1 MSALTLTLATWDYD
15 RTRPLLDGRVRVP
28 GCQIVPVIMRSED
41 LFPRAF
47 SRAEFDVSELSLSS
61 HLLQLSR
68 GQADYV
74 ALPVFVS
81 RAFRHG
87 SIYVRTDRGIDRP
100 MDLEGKTVGVP
111 EFQMTLALW
120 VRGILQDEF
129 GVGYRRMRWRTG
141 GTNVPGRKE
150 RLPLDLPPEIDVRPI
165 DPNKSLNELLAAGEL
180 DAVISPSPP
189 ELFTRSDPR
198 VRRLF
203 QNSREAERDYFRKTG
218 YFPIMHLIGL
228 RKSLATDHP
237 GLASRLVAAFSES
250 KRIAVAD
257 LDATAQASANR
268 TMLPWFAEEL
278 EATRGL
284 MGPDPWRYGVGAN
297 RHQLEAICR
306 WSAEQ
311 HLSRRRLEVDELFA
325 EETLQLVDE
334 G

>member
-1 MSALTLTLATWDYD
+1 MSVLTLTLATWDYD

-28 GCQIVPVIMRSED
+28 GCQIVPVVMRSED

-68 GQADYV
+68 GRADYV

-100 MDLEGKTVGVP
+100 IDLEGKTVGVP

-129 GVGYRRMRWRTG
+129 GVDFRKMRWRTG

-150 RLPLDLPPEIDVRPI
+150 RLPLDLPSEIDVQSIEADR
-165 DPNKSLNELLAAGEL
+165 SLNELLAAGEL

-189 ELFTRSDPR
+189 DLFARGDPR

-203 QNSREAERDYFRKTG
+203 QDSRETERAYFRKTG

-228 RKSLATDHP
+228 RKSLVADHP
-237 GLASRLVAAFSES
+237 GVAAQLFAAFSDA
-250 KRIAVAD
+250 KRIAVAE
-257 LDATAQASANR
+257 LDAAARASANR
-268 TMLPWFAEEL
+268 TMLPWLAEEL
-278 EATRGL
+278 EATKAL
-284 MGPDPWRYGVGAN
+284 MGPDPWRYGVAAN
-297 RHQLEAICR
+297 RVQLEAICR

-311 HLSRRRLEVDELFA
+311 HLSKRRLEVDELFA
-325 EETLQLVDE
+325 EETLQLADD

>member
-1 MSALTLTLATWDYD
+1 SVSTSPSTNSGTGRERRPALPTASMSALTLTLATWDYD

-28 GCQIVPVIMRSED
+28 GCQIVPVVMRSED

-74 ALPVFVS
+74 ALPIFVS

-129 GVGYRRMRWRTG
+129 GVDYRRMRWRTG
-141 GTNVPGRKE
+141 GTTVPGRKE

-165 DPNKSLNELLAAGEL
+165 DPNKSLNELLGAGEL
-180 DAVISPSPP
+180 DAVIAPSPP

-203 QNSREAERDYFRKTG
+203 QNSREAERAYFRKTG

-237 GLASRLVAAFSES
+237 G
-250 KRIAVAD
+250 
-257 LDATAQASANR
+257 
-268 TMLPWFAEEL
+268 
-278 EATRGL
+278 
-284 MGPDPWRYGVGAN
+284 
-297 RHQLEAICR
+297 
-306 WSAEQ
+306 
-311 HLSRRRLEVDELFA
+311 
-325 EETLQLVDE
+325 
-334 G
+334 